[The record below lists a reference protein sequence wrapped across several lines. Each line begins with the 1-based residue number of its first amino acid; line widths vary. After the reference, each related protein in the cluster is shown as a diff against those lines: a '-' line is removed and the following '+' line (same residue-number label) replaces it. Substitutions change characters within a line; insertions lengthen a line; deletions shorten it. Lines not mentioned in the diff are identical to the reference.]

1 MITPSTHLARGLR
14 LLGAAGCSVLLVAAC
29 SSSGASSAPSGST
42 APASQA
48 PASQAPASPAPASE
62 PPASAAPS
70 AAASEAAS
78 PEASSA
84 VTGATPVPTDI
95 DPCTLLTTDDV
106 STLAGYTIAAG
117 TSSTDAN
124 HDRMC
129 SYGAEGRVI
138 EVLVSVQPDAA
149 TAKAQEPEFQATLES
164 AANDAGLGKPKLTEL
179 RNFEDGVDA
188 AVMEGSASSNGVT
201 VGGTA
206 LWALKGAV
214 LLAISDVALGGKSA
228 SLDAIESAAK
238 TALARLP

>member
-1 MITPSTHLARGLR
+1 MTTPSTHLARGLR
-14 LLGAAGCSVLLVAAC
+14 LLGAAGCSVLLAAAC
-29 SSSGASSAPSGST
+29 SSSGATSAPSSST

-48 PASQAPASPAPASE
+48 PASLPPASE
-62 PPASAAPS
+62 SPASAAPS

-149 TAKAQEPEFQATLES
+149 TAKAQEPAFKATLES
-164 AANDAGLGKPKLTEL
+164 AASDAGLGKPKLTEL
-179 RNFEDGVDA
+179 PNFEDGVDA
-188 AVMEGSASSNGVT
+188 AVMEGRASSNGVT

-238 TALARLP
+238 AALARLP